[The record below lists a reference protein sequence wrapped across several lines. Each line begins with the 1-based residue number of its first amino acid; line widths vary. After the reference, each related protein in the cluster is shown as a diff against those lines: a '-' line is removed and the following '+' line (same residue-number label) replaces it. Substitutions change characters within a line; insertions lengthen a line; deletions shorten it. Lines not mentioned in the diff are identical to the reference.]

1 MESERNEHSESCK
14 NFHKGLKNIISH
26 KLKDE
31 GVQHSFY

>member
-1 MESERNEHSESCK
+1 MESERNEHSRSCK
-14 NFHKGLKNIISH
+14 KFHKGLKNIISH